1 MRADVTFVSGAERCA
16 GWHFSGEGDA
26 FAGERGRPCVVMA
39 PGFGQTRD
47 SGLDPFAERFAAAGL
62 DVLVFD
68 YRTFADSTGQPRRHV
83 DWRSHRED
91 LHAAVAF
98 ARGLEGVDS
107 RRVALWGI
115 SYAGGH
121 VLSVAA
127 DDPGIAA
134 VVSLLPATDGLVA
147 LATSARQA
155 GPVALARATAIA
167 LIDALG
173 SLTGRPPVRLPI
185 VGPPGTLAAM
195 TTPDAQPGT
204 RAIAGPSFVNDFC
217 ARGALL
223 VGRNRPI
230 TRAGA
235 VRCPLLVQIAEHDL
249 IAPAASA
256 RKAADRAPHAEL
268 RSYPVGHFDV
278 YIGEPRERVLADQ
291 LDFLGRHLAAADSG
305 DQVAA
310 GGPSPGRDSVTRV
323 S

>member
-1 MRADVTFVSGAERCA
+1 MRTDVTFVSGAERCA
-16 GWHFSGEGDA
+16 GWRFRGEGDA
-26 FAGERGRPCVVMA
+26 FADGRGRPCVVMA

-47 SGLDPFAERFAAAGL
+47 SGLEPFAERFAAAGL
-62 DVLVFD
+62 DVVLFD
-68 YRTFADSTGQPRRHV
+68 YRSFADSTGEPRRHV
-83 DWRSHRED
+83 DWRRHRED

-107 RRVALWGI
+107 RRIVLWGV

-134 VVSLLPATDGLVA
+134 VISLVPATDGLVA
-147 LATSARQA
+147 LATSARHA
-155 GPVALARATAIA
+155 GPAALARATAIA

-173 SLTGRPPVRLPI
+173 ALTARPPVRLPT
-185 VGPPGTLAAM
+185 VGPPGTLAAL
-195 TTPDAQPGT
+195 TTPDALPGS

-235 VRCPLLVQIAEHDL
+235 VRCPLLVQVAEHDA

-256 RKAADRAPHAEL
+256 GKAANRAPYAEL
-268 RSYPVGHFDV
+268 RTYPVGHFDV
-278 YIGEPRERVLADQ
+278 YLGETRERVLDDQ
-291 LDFLGRHLAAADSG
+291 LGFLERHLVATDSRDQAAA
-305 DQVAA
+305 
-310 GGPSPGRDSVTRV
+310 SPA
-323 S
+323 